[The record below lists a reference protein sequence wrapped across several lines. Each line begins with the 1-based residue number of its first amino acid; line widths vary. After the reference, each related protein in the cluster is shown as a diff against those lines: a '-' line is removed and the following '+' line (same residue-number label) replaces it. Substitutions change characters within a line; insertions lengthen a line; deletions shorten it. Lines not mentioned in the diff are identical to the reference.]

1 MIKRTLLA
9 FALCA
14 GAAHAQSA
22 SRAGE
27 FERGFGGGAGA
38 YEQPIEVGTR
48 DVNGNRLIVNGRI
61 MLGQS
66 TLSGGL
72 LDNEAGVGA
81 ASAIGNQLNVITQGN
96 WNTVIVESTQTNTG
110 DVTADVNGGR

>member
-38 YEQPIEVGTR
+38 YEQPIEAGTR
-48 DVNGNRLIVNGRI
+48 DANGNRAIVNGRI
-61 MLGQS
+61 DIEG

-72 LDNEAGVGA
+72 MDGFGSGLGSAAGRGLGFGWSVGPVA
-81 ASAIGNQLNVITQGN
+81 GPPAGRRGVVPG
-96 WNTVIVESTQTNTG
+96 G
-110 DVTADVNGGR
+110 DGGGT